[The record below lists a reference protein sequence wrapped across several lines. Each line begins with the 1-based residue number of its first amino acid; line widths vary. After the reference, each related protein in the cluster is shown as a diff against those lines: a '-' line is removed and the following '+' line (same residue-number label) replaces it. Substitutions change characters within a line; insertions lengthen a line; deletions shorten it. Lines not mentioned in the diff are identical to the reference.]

1 MIFFGFF
8 RFPEVFRFIVDLL
21 VICSFDDLVTKSNL
35 GCGFVVRWEKK
46 TLNKS
51 FDLSW
56 SDF

>member
-46 TLNKS
+46 L
-51 FDLSW
+51 
-56 SDF
+56 